1 MEIVVPAVGAL
12 LLVVSLPTMVGSY
25 VVISILV
32 GAIVVILSVVVTV
45 GARVVG
51 DADARLVGDA
61 EEGAIDVGDS
71 VLGAIDVG
79 AALVL
84 IPPKMES
91 K

>member
-1 MEIVVPAVGAL
+1 
-12 LLVVSLPTMVGSY
+12 MVGSY
-25 VVISILV
+25 VVASILV
-32 GAIVVILSVVVTV
+32 GASVNTISVIVGV
-45 GARVVG
+45 GARE
-51 DADARLVGDA
+51 VGDA